1 MTIQKG
7 DFIKVTYTGKVP
19 EDDRVFDTTDEQLA
33 KDNDIFNEKRNYNA
47 EMVIVGA
54 GHLVPGVD
62 EDFIGKDVGY
72 KGSVTL
78 PPEKAFGEKNP
89 ELVENIPV
97 KNFSNTPQIG
107 GTVQIENK
115 VGIVVRI
122 IGRTATVDFNRYLAG
137 QTISYDYEIVEKVED
152 TEGKISGLLTLYIGM
167 ELPMNI
173 DGSVLTL
180 DIEPA
185 LTYNQSWLMAKSR
198 IAQEIIETTDITEVL
213 LVERYPEKIE
223 SMPEFQKAEPVV
235 EETEE

>member
-33 KDNDIFNEKRNYNA
+33 KDNGIFNEKRNYNS

-78 PPEKAFGEKNP
+78 PPEKAFGEKNL
-89 ELVENIPV
+89 ELIENIPV

-137 QTISYDYEIVEKVED
+137 QTISYEYEIVEKIED
-152 TEGKISGLLTLYIGM
+152 AEDKISGLLTLYIGM
-167 ELPMNI
+167 KMPMNI

-180 DIEPA
+180 DVEPS

-198 IAQEIIETTDITEVL
+198 IAHEIIETTNITEVL
-213 LVERYPEKIE
+213 MVERYPEKIE
-223 SMPEFQKAEPVV
+223 SMPEFQKAEPAV